1 MTQIIIAH
9 RLSTVEKCDKI
20 VVMKKG
26 KIVEEGKYNELIKR
40 RGYFYKLVNALKD

>member
-1 MTQIIIAH
+1 MVQEAIDKISNITQIVIAH

-26 KIVEEGKYNELIKR
+26 KIVEEGKYN
-40 RGYFYKLVNALKD
+40 